1 MKCKISIK
9 KILLACFFIISVF
22 IFADGEN
29 YYDYKALLVGDFNG
43 FYAVKKEGYRW
54 ATLLQNS
61 KK

>member
-29 YYDYKALLVGDFNG
+29 YYDYKSLLVGDFNG
-43 FYAVKKEGYRW
+43 NNIHIY
-54 ATLLQNS
+54 Q
-61 KK
+61 